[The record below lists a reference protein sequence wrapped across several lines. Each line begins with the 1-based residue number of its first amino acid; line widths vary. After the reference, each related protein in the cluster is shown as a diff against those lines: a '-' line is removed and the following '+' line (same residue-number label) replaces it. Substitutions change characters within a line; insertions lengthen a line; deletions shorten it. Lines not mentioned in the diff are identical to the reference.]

1 MKPTGL
7 FAEGKKHQY
16 SFQCLLCGKHFPC
29 TILIHFSD
37 YLGWEKVSSQ
47 NLRTKQSSVN
57 LNTLFIILAL
67 KSSAARICVQSTW
80 FQAHYLLVIVTFPL
94 LYQNTQGN
102 KLMKKKTFI
111 LGHVLEVPVQ
121 EQAVPLLWD
130 SGKDGISWRKHM
142 AEQSTFMMARKEGET
157 EKEKERD

>member
-37 YLGWEKVSSQ
+37 YLGWENVSSQ

-102 KLMKKKTFI
+102 KLMKKKNVHFGSCSGGSSPRAGSAFA
-111 LGHVLEVPVQ
+111 LG
-121 EQAVPLLWD
+121 LWQ
-130 SGKDGISWRKHM
+130 GWHIM
-142 AEQSTFMMARKEGET
+142 AEAHGRAKYFYDGKEGET